1 MIQFIHVNAYAQ
13 KISVKTK
20 ERKEGDDKPRSV
32 QDIIN
37 ETLRVEGYYSP
48 TITNPQPPIHLYG
61 TPVEQMPEIVA
72 DWAKQTK
79 DPKGRKTRVDAKGLL
94 AGVFSVKNGTP
105 EEVWEQVKADG
116 ISWAKAKYGERL
128 KCVVE
133 HIDEEHPHCHF
144 FVVPLPGEAFETVHE
159 GIAAKNAALSE
170 GLPKKQANVEY
181 RNAMKGFCDGYYEGV
196 GAPNGM
202 LRLGPRRRRVPR
214 AVYFAEMQQAQAM
227 KDQFKRVAELKQN
240 AEIEAEI
247 KILGAEAVLETANS
261 EAKTITESAVSV
273 AKTTIESAASEAKT
287 IINEARSESAGIVSK
302 TKSSAASYID
312 AAEKSGY
319 EQGIKKA
326 EEEMKESWI
335 YKIFFKKKIEAL
347 EAENSEVKKER
358 DGLKEELSLLR
369 NIKDLFQEKASSL
382 AAAMKRIAGLESALE
397 QAEKKA
403 ALADK
408 QKSEID
414 KLSNQLIKVQD
425 RNKHLEAVVESLT
438 PEHEKKQGKRRTRE
452 FDNGGYTH

>member
-1 MIQFIHVNAYAQ
+1 MYQFVHVNAYAQ
-13 KISVKTK
+13 KVSVKTK

-37 ETLRVEGYYSP
+37 ETLRIEGYYSP

-61 TPVEQMPEIVA
+61 TPVEQVPEIVA
-72 DWAKQTK
+72 DWATQTK
-79 DPKGRKTRVDAKGLL
+79 DPKGRKTRADAKGLL
-94 AGVFSVKNGTP
+94 AGVFSVKEGTP
-105 EEVWEQVKADG
+105 PEVWEQVKADG
-116 ISWAKAKYGERL
+116 IAWAKAKYGERL

-159 GIAAKNAALSE
+159 GIAAKKAALSE
-170 GLPKKQANVEY
+170 GVPRKEANIEY
-181 RNAMKGFCDGYYEGV
+181 RNAMKVFCDGYYEEV

-202 LRLGPRRRRVPR
+202 LRLGPGRRRLPR
-214 AVYFAEMQQAQAM
+214 AVYFAEIQQAQAM
-227 KDQFKRVAELKQN
+227 KDQFRRVAELKQN

-261 EAKTITESAVSV
+261 EAKMITESAVSV
-273 AKTTIESAASEAKT
+273 AKTTIERADSEAEK
-287 IINEARSESAGIVSK
+287 IIAEAKSESAGIVSK
-302 TKSSAASYID
+302 TKASAASYIES
-312 AAEKSGY
+312 AESKGY
-319 EQGIKKA
+319 DQGIKKA
-326 EEEMKESWI
+326 EEEMKAPWF
-335 YKIFFKKKIEAL
+335 YKIFFKKKIETL

-358 DGLKEELSLLR
+358 DDLKEEVSLLR
-369 NIKDLFQEKASSL
+369 GIRDLFQEKASSL
-382 AAAMKRIAGLESALE
+382 ASAMKRIAGLESALE

-414 KLSNQLIKVQD
+414 KLSNQLKKVQD

-438 PEHEKKQGKRRTRE
+438 PKDEKKEGKRRSRE
-452 FDNGGYTH
+452 LGDSGYSL